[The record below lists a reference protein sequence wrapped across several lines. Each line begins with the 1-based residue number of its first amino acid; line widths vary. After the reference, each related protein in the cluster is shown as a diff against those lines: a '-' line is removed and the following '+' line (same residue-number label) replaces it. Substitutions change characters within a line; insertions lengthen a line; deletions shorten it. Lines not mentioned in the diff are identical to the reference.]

1 MTLKELLAQR
11 LKLIADARA
20 LLDKAEKEKR
30 SLTPEESQAYD
41 KQMDEAD
48 RLLTKAKELQ
58 TQEERKRRLESA
70 EGNASGM
77 LPRQTDDRGVGDNSD
92 SNRGGAGSHGELRYT
107 PRGARSERVFRFH
120 GAAGSTEYREAFG
133 RFLRD
138 GDQVAVHECRELTAG
153 VATQGGYL
161 VMPQQM
167 AAGILRAVDDQTFIR
182 RLATVIQVPTAASL
196 GVPTQETNPSDPDWT
211 AEVAEVNEDTS
222 QAFGKRELK
231 PVPLSKAVDV
241 SRKLLRMVPE
251 IDGFIQER
259 LGYKFGIAMEKA
271 YISGNGANQPLGVF
285 TASAMGVS
293 TARDVTCG
301 STTAITDTGLI
312 DMLYGLK
319 AGYRDDPSCAWL
331 FHRSAMAQIRK
342 LKDNQGGYLWKPGQ
356 GLESNV
362 GDTLLG
368 KPVNESEYVPNT
380 FTSGLY
386 VGMIAAWRYYWIADS
401 LQMEVQ
407 RLNELLARRSL
418 VEFIGRAESD
428 GMPTIEEAFVRGK
441 LA

>member
-1 MTLKELLAQR
+1 MTIKELLAQR

-20 LLDKAEKEKR
+20 MLDRAEKENR
-30 SLTPEESQAYD
+30 SLTPEESRAYD

-48 RLLTKAKELQ
+48 SLLTKAKDAQ
-58 TQEERKRRLESA
+58 NQEERKRRLESA
-70 EGNASGM
+70 EGSASGM
-77 LPRQTDDRGVGDNSD
+77 LPRQTDDRGVGDNAD
-92 SNRGGAGSHGELRYT
+92 QNRGGAGSHGEMRYT
-107 PRGARSERVFRFH
+107 PHRGRERVFRFH
-120 GAAGSTEYREAFG
+120 GATGSAEYREAFG

-138 GDQVAVHECRELTAG
+138 GDQVAVRECRALTAD

-196 GVPTQETNPSDPDWT
+196 GVPTQEANPADPDWT
-211 AEVAEVNEDTS
+211 AEVAEVAEDAAQT
-222 QAFGKRELK
+222 FGKRELK
-231 PVPLSKAVDV
+231 PVPLSKAIDV
-241 SRKLLRMVPE
+241 SRKLLRTVPE
-251 IDGFIQER
+251 IDTFIQER
-259 LGYKFGIAMEKA
+259 LGYKFGVAMEKA

-285 TASAMGVS
+285 TASDTGVS
-293 TARDVTCG
+293 TARDVICG
-301 STTAITDTGLI
+301 TTSAITDTGLI
-312 DMLYGLK
+312 DMLYSLK

-331 FHRSAMAQIRK
+331 FHRSAMSQIRK

-362 GDTLLG
+362 GDSLLG
-368 KPVNESEYVPNT
+368 KPVYESEYVPST
-380 FTSGLY
+380 FTTGLY

-407 RLNELLARRSL
+407 RLDEILARRNL

>member
-30 SLTPEESQAYD
+30 SLTPEESMAYD
-41 KQMDEAD
+41 KQMNEVDS
-48 RLLTKAKELQ
+48 LLAKAKELQ

-70 EGNASGM
+70 ESTASNM
-77 LPRQTDDRGVGDNSD
+77 LPRQTDDRGVGDNAD
-92 SNRGGAGSHGELRYT
+92 SHGEMRYT
-107 PRGARSERVFRFH
+107 PHRGRERVFRFH
-120 GAAGSTEYREAFG
+120 GGAGSTEYREAFR

-138 GDQVAVHECRELTAG
+138 GDQVAVRECRELTAG

-182 RLATVIQVPTAASL
+182 RLATVVQVPTAASL
-196 GVPTQETNPSDPDWT
+196 GVPTQEANPSDPDWT
-211 AEVAEVNEDTS
+211 AEVAEVVEDS
-222 QAFGKRELK
+222 AQAFGKRELK
-231 PVPLSKAVDV
+231 PVPLSKAIDV

-293 TARDVTCG
+293 TDRDVTCG

-312 DMLYGLK
+312 DMLYSLK
-319 AGYRDDPSCAWL
+319 AGYRDDPTCAWL
-331 FHRSAMAQIRK
+331 FHRSAMGQIRK

-362 GDTLLG
+362 GDSLLG
-368 KPVNESEYVPNT
+368 KPVYESEYVPNT
-380 FTSGLY
+380 FTTGLY

-407 RLNELLARRSL
+407 RLDELLARRGL